1 MAKKSTD
8 KTPESFSAVE
18 ASHIAEVPY
27 QTIDYWAR
35 SGFIIPSIADAGGRG
50 TERRY
55 AFSDLVALRTARTL
69 RKAGASMQALRKV
82 VNARGS
88 MESSL
93 SDSRVILVG
102 KDIAVVSNCDE
113 VMDLLKSPQQ
123 MVFPAFVFDR
133 PAVVKAIRKRI
144 KEQPMTPRA
153 ARAV

>member
-1 MAKKSTD
+1 MTKKSID
-8 KTPESFSAVE
+8 KAPESFSAVE

-27 QTIDYWAR
+27 KTVDYWAR
-35 SGFIIPSIADAGGRG
+35 SSFIVPSMAIADGRG

-55 AFSDLVALRTARTL
+55 TFDDLVALRTARTL
-69 RKAGASMQALRKV
+69 RNAGASMQALRKV
-82 VNARGS
+82 VESLGA
-88 MESSL
+88 MDSSL

-102 KDIAVVSNCDE
+102 KEIAVVNDCDQ
-113 VMDLLKSPQQ
+113 VVALLKRPQQ

-144 KEQPMTPRA
+144 KEQPMIRH